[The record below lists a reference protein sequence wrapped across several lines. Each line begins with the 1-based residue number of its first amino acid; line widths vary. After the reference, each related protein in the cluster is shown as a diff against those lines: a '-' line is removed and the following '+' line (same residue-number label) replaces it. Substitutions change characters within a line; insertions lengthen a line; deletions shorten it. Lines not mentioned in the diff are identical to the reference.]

1 MPDPSTA
8 RAVVDHAGVSVA
20 DLERSERFWRE
31 VLGFEVVEDR
41 FAFPEHDLRGVVL
54 VNVQG
59 ARVELFERRDS
70 VPTGPHHQIES
81 TRRQGWFQFA
91 LAVPDIEATFA
102 AVTSAGAEPPCRPLR
117 PRTGSRWSRSSAI
130 PTGTWSSSCSVPPSR
145 PDSRCGRPS
154 SAPGSPSSPTPA
166 RPRTCWASP
175 A

>member
-102 AVTSAGAEPPCRPLR
+102 AVTAAGAEPTLPPTTAPDGVSLVAFVRDPDGNLVEFLQRP
-117 PRTGSRWSRSSAI
+117 G
-130 PTGTWSSSCSVPPSR
+130 
-145 PDSRCGRPS
+145 D
-154 SAPGSPSSPTPA
+154 PA
-166 RPRTCWASP
+166 R
-175 A
+175 

>member
-31 VLGFEVVEDR
+31 VLGFEMVEDR

-91 LAVPDIEATFA
+91 LAVPDIDATFA
-102 AVTSAGAEPPCRPLR
+102 AVTAAGAEPTLPPTMAPDGVSLVAFVRDPDGNLVEFLQRP
-117 PRTGSRWSRSSAI
+117 AE
-130 PTGTWSSSCSVPPSR
+130 
-145 PDSRCGRPS
+145 
-154 SAPGSPSSPTPA
+154 PA
-166 RPRTCWASP
+166 G
-175 A
+175 

>member
-31 VLGFEVVEDR
+31 VLGFEMVEDR

-102 AVTSAGAEPPCRPLR
+102 AVTSAGAEPTLPPTTAPDGVSLVAFVRDPDGNLVEFLQRP
-117 PRTGSRWSRSSAI
+117 AE
-130 PTGTWSSSCSVPPSR
+130 
-145 PDSRCGRPS
+145 
-154 SAPGSPSSPTPA
+154 PA
-166 RPRTCWASP
+166 G
-175 A
+175 

>member
-8 RAVVDHAGVSVA
+8 LAVVDHAGVSVA

-31 VLGFEVVEDR
+31 VLGFEMVEDR

-102 AVTSAGAEPPCRPLR
+102 AVTSAGAEPTLPPTTAPDGVSLVAFVRDPDGNLVEFLQRP
-117 PRTGSRWSRSSAI
+117 AE
-130 PTGTWSSSCSVPPSR
+130 
-145 PDSRCGRPS
+145 
-154 SAPGSPSSPTPA
+154 PA
-166 RPRTCWASP
+166 G
-175 A
+175 